1 MQKENNSS
9 LLCRILLDRALLSST
24 RAPLAKQFQTGVI
37 GFVLILL
44 ILSFGLPVAAFCSN
58 AGKLPDAADMLAAA
72 RKGGEYKTMPE
83 EDLAAVEKLFERM
96 LSGDRSQ
103 ELFNAWE
110 KLDFTLTRV
119 QLDGKKVL
127 ALVENPEHK
136 RGRGFYLFPLVASG
150 STVLM
155 MPHGFYDLHTR
166 IIGQHL
172 FGEGSFL
179 GAAWNT
185 VHRNKHP
192 GQIRVIDL
200 DDDPWQWD
208 MADLPDTCF
217 TALTKAFVR
226 TKPHGHLVQLHG
238 FAKSKRKSKS
248 ARDSDLILS
257 NGTEVPPRELIAFG
271 DCLKIKIPFMVRLY
285 PLETKDLG
293 ASENIS
299 AQVLNNLGHNGFVQ
313 MEMSLD
319 LRNQLRSSATYREA
333 LLGCI
338 KTAWQ

>member
-1 MQKENNSS
+1 MELLFASS
-9 LLCRILLDRALLSST
+9 AHLV
-24 RAPLAKQFQTGVI
+24 KQFQIRMT

-44 ILSFGLPVAAFCSN
+44 VLSLGFPATAFCSN
-58 AGKLPDAADMLAAA
+58 AIKLPDAADMLSAAT
-72 RKGGEYKTMPE
+72 KGGEYKTMPE
-83 EDLAAVEKLFERM
+83 KDLAEVENLFAQM
-96 LSGDRSQ
+96 LSGNRSL
-103 ELFNAWE
+103 ELFNAWK
-110 KLDFTLTRV
+110 KLNFTLTRV
-119 QLDGKKVL
+119 QLKGKEFL
-127 ALVENPEHK
+127 ALTETPEHK
-136 RGRGFYLFPLVASG
+136 LGRGFYLFPLVASG

-155 MPHGFYDLHTR
+155 MPHSFYDLHTR

-192 GQIRVIDL
+192 GQIRITDL

-208 MADLPDTCF
+208 MADLPNTCF
-217 TALTKAFVR
+217 TALTKAFVQ

-238 FAKSKRKSKS
+238 FAQSKRKSKS

-257 NGTEVPPRELIAFG
+257 NGTEIPPRELITFG
-271 DCLKIKIPFMVRLY
+271 DCLKINLPFMVRLY

-299 AQVLNNLGHNGFVQ
+299 AQVLNSLGHDGFVQ
-313 MEMSLD
+313 MEMSFV
-319 LRNQLRSSATYREA
+319 LRTQLHSSATYRKA
-333 LLGCI
+333 VLGCI
-338 KTAWQ
+338 QTAWQ

>member
-1 MQKENNSS
+1 MQEENNSS
-9 LLCRILLDRALLSST
+9 NLWNVRFNRNLLFPTYAYLV
-24 RAPLAKQFQTGVI
+24 KQFQTRI
-37 GFVLILL
+37 SGFVLILL
-44 ILSFGLPVAAFCSN
+44 VLSLGLPVAAFCNN
-58 AGKLPDAADMLAAA
+58 ATKLPDAAEMLAIA

-83 EDLAAVEKLFERM
+83 KDLAAVEILFERM

-103 ELFNAWE
+103 ELVNAWE

-119 QLDGKKVL
+119 HLEGKIFL
-127 ALVENPEHK
+127 ALVENQKHK
-136 RGRGFYLFPLVASG
+136 EGRGFYLFPLVASG

-185 VHRNKHP
+185 VHRNKYP
-192 GQIRVIDL
+192 GQIRITDL
-200 DDDPWQWD
+200 DDAPCQWD
-208 MADLPDTCF
+208 MADLPNTCF
-217 TALTKAFVR
+217 TALTKAFVKI
-226 TKPHGHLVQLHG
+226 KPHGHLIQLHG
-238 FAKSKRKSKS
+238 FAKSKRTSKS

-257 NGTEVPPRELIAFG
+257 NGKEIPPRELIAFR
-271 DCLKIKIPFMVRLY
+271 DCLKIKLPFMVRLY

-299 AQVLNNLGHNGFVQ
+299 AQVLNSFGHDGFVQ

-319 LRNQLRSSATYREA
+319 LREQLRSSTIYRRA
-333 LLGCI
+333 VLGCI
-338 KTAWQ
+338 NTAWQ